1 VSGTADRRGPGGYEQ
16 AYQDPYTGEWVFPSR
31 HQPAQPPQ
39 QPQHPQQ
46 APQAQQG
53 YGQGHQQSYGT
64 QQQPY
69 GTQAQQPYGGYQ
81 QDGYQQDGYQQDYDP
96 YATSY
101 DPYSGYQQQPQDP
114 YYGGQQG
121 YQQQGGYPHQQATSY
136 QQSAQQPPQHDTQQ
150 PPQQSFST
158 AYQQPP
164 QQAYAGPGA
173 PAQAASAEPP
183 TGPRV
188 PRQEAPTARPGKGTG
203 AAADRGAPGAGAKSR
218 YSSDEFEF
226 VDDAEESTD
235 VIDWVKFSETRGER
249 RDERR
254 RKLRSRA
261 LALVVVLVLAAGGT
275 VGYLFATGKIGSG
288 ASAAVPAADKREVI
302 AVHLHDLNKNV
313 YSALL
318 ISEPSPAKG
327 VTLLLPGTLGVPQDA
342 GNGLLA
348 LNTAVDSLGAYGTR
362 TGINNL
368 LGTDVS
374 ATWNIQTP
382 FLQNLVDLLGGVKIN
397 SDVAVSLNGK
407 QVISPGQNNAVNGAA
422 AMAFATYKAKGES
435 DQAQLNRF
443 GVMLQ
448 ALITAMPTDPTTA
461 ASNITHMG
469 AVEDPSLSDSA
480 LGALLAKLSTDAH
493 GGAYSTETL
502 PVLGNGTL
510 GSGAAGMVSGLLASK
525 VSSQNGQTAARIQV
539 IDASGNA
546 KAAQYAQAAMT
557 NSGYIVLPGT
567 TKAESRSTSVI
578 EYSDDT
584 RLKDADALAT
594 TLGLPTSVVKKV
606 TSAQS
611 ADLVVELG
619 RDYKAGP

>member
-16 AYQDPYTGEWVFPSR
+16 AYQDPYTGEWVFPSQ
-31 HQPAQPPQ
+31 QPAQPPQ
-39 QPQHPQQ
+39 QQT
-46 APQAQQG
+46 
-53 YGQGHQQSYGT
+53 YGHG

-69 GTQAQQPYGGYQ
+69 GTQQSYGTQAQGQQPYS
-81 QDGYQQDGYQQDYDP
+81 GYQQDGYQQDYDP

-114 YYGGQQG
+114 YYGQQSYQQPSG
-121 YQQQGGYPHQQATSY
+121 YQHQQPTSY
-136 QQSAQQPPQHDTQQ
+136 QQAAQQAPQHAPQQ

-164 QQAYAGPGA
+164 QQAYAGPDA
-173 PAQAASAEPP
+173 PAQAAPAAPP
-183 TGPRV
+183 IGERV
-188 PRQEAPTARPGKGTG
+188 PRQEGPTARPGTGTG
-203 AAADRGAPGAGAKSR
+203 ARPGAAAGPGGAGPGAKSR
-218 YSSDEFEF
+218 YNSDEFEF

-275 VGYLFATGKIGSG
+275 AGYLFATGKLGTG
-288 ASAAVPAADKREVI
+288 APAAVPAANKREVI

-348 LNTAVDSLGAYGTR
+348 LNSAVDSLGAYGTR

-368 LGTDVS
+368 LGTDIS

-407 QVISPGQNNAVNGAA
+407 QVISPGQNTAVNGAA
-422 AMAFATYKAKGES
+422 AMAFATYKAKGEG

-448 ALITAMPTDPTTA
+448 ALITAMPTDPTAA

-480 LGALLAKLSTDAH
+480 LGALLAKLSTDAR
-493 GGAYSTETL
+493 GGSYSTETL

-510 GSGAAGMVSGLLASK
+510 GSGAAGMVSGLLAGK

-546 KAAQYAQAAMT
+546 KAVQYAQAAMT
-557 NSGYIVLPGT
+557 NSGYVVLPGA